1 MKHYQRLIKNK
12 RGVALFIV
20 LTSMATLAIF
30 LGEITYTA
38 QINQKLAYDRL
49 DNVKAT
55 ALAKSGFRLALL
67 RIRAYS
73 EIRKLIQGAG
83 ADSVV
88 PKEMLEKIWNEPLI
102 IPFSGDLSMLPG
114 SVRDAVEKFRKD
126 SGMEGKLYI
135 SIQSQSTKFNL
146 NSYLAPFAPPSP
158 TPTAGRGSTAG
169 GINPSPS
176 STPVPFNADEA
187 RSLLTEQITQ
197 TFEKKF
203 EEDEVFRD
211 TYRNLRISDL
221 AEDIL
226 AWNDLTVENMRT
238 QAGTIQY
245 KRAPFYDVSE
255 LHYLPTVDDGIYNLL
270 APTFSAG
277 VDSSINLNKI
287 QNATLAA
294 LFPAMTV
301 EDRKKFF
308 EFRDQSDQSDKK
320 TSGEQPN
327 NSNGPEKKEGG
338 PFKEVAEFYQW
349 LEKNVAAYN
358 SSTKIQEF
366 KDNLTKRGITLTTE
380 ESQFLVHIEGTV
392 NQTKRTLEAIVSI
405 VPEKNS
411 TTPNPNGPNNSNTP
425 DNPNGN
431 NVNNRMMTDEPS
443 KKRSS
448 LKVVQM
454 RFL

>member
-1 MKHYQRLIKNK
+1 MKFYQRLIRNK

-73 EIRKLIQGAG
+73 EIRKMIQGAG
-83 ADSVV
+83 AAANSVV

-146 NSYLAPFAPPSP
+146 NSHLAPFAPLKASP
-158 TPTAGRGSTAG
+158 TPSSTSGNSTA
-169 GINPSPS
+169 PAA
-176 STPVPFNADEA
+176 TPVPFNPDEA
-187 RSLLTEQITQ
+187 RNLLTEQINQ
-197 TFEKKF
+197 TFQKKF

-238 QAGTIQY
+238 QSRVIEY

-255 LHYLPTVDDGIYNLL
+255 LHYLPTVDDGIYDLL

-287 QNATLAA
+287 HNATLAA
-294 LFPAMTV
+294 LFPAMT
-301 EDRKKFF
+301 EDDRKKFF
-308 EFRDQSDQSDKK
+308 EFRDQSDKK
-320 TSGEQPN
+320 TSEDQPA
-327 NSNGPEKKEGG
+327 NGSPIEKKDGG

-358 SSTKIQEF
+358 SPTRIQEF
-366 KDNLTKRGITLTTE
+366 KDGLNKRGITLTTE

-405 VPEKNS
+405 VPERGPPTNGN
-411 TTPNPNGPNNSNTP
+411 TNPNMNNNPNGAA
-425 DNPNGN
+425 NPNA
-431 NVNNRMMTDEPS
+431 NRMMTDEPS